1 MSAFAEFAP
10 GARGELVPLAVRPAV
25 PDDVGAL
32 VDIQRRA
39 GRDAHPE
46 SYRRAI
52 GDPGRC
58 VLVALPA
65 GAPDG
70 PAPVLGWAQ
79 TYHHDEATDPAPV
92 GHYLGGVTVD
102 PRWRRRGVAAALTGA
117 RMVWIGERAAE
128 AHYVVNARN
137 RASIALHE
145 PWGFAEVA
153 RGPRLSGITFDGGV
167 GILLRAATR
176 PPRQRIRNT
185 SNPPPP

>member
-1 MSAFAEFAP
+1 
-10 GARGELVPLAVRPAV
+10 V

-32 VDIQRRA
+32 VEIQHRA
-39 GRDAHPE
+39 GRSAHPE

-58 VLVALPA
+58 VLVAVPTRV
-65 GAPDG
+65 GDG
-70 PAPVLGWAQ
+70 PGTVVGWAQ
-79 TYHHDEATDPAPV
+79 TYHQDEATDPAPV

-117 RMVWIGERAAE
+117 RMAWIGERAAA

-167 GILLRAATR
+167 GVLLRAATR
-176 PPRQRIRNT
+176 PPADRPESPQRSRT
-185 SNPPPP
+185 TCDPSPP

>member
-1 MSAFAEFAP
+1 
-10 GARGELVPLAVRPAV
+10 VVRPAV

-46 SYRRAI
+46 SYRRAV

-65 GAPDG
+65 G
-70 PAPVLGWAQ
+70 PAGTADATGAVVGWAQ

-102 PRWRRRGVAAALTGA
+102 PRRRRRGVAAALTAA
-117 RMVWIGERAAE
+117 RMAWIGERAAE
-128 AHYVVNARN
+128 AYYVVNARN

-145 PWGFAEVA
+145 PWGFVEVA

-167 GILLRAATR
+167 GVLLRATVGVR
-176 PPRQRIRNT
+176 RIR
-185 SNPPPP
+185 SDVPLSAE